1 MHIYMYL
8 PLLYKPLSMLPT
20 NVLDCTCLQLYF
32 LTATYLVAGGAAVM
46 TEFILI
52 KLTSSFLSQTYPLW
66 SYVQLEI
73 SGCLISVIS
82 LVRD

>member
-1 MHIYMYL
+1 MYIYH
-8 PLLYKPLSMLPT
+8 PLHCILCSMLPT

-32 LTATYLVAGGAAVM
+32 LTATYLVAGGAVVM

-52 KLTSSFLSQTYPLW
+52 KLTSSFLTQTYPLW

-82 LVRD
+82 LVRRD